1 MQADSPL
8 QDDRRSL
15 KVNRLLRTAA
25 LSALAIL
32 SLQPSPGY
40 TQEPTKQRMWSHFL
54 AAADVQ
60 AAVIRGDLE
69 ATKEPASWL
78 AEYDEPG
85 LPEGSEAF
93 SRELQRAGA
102 RVVEATTIE
111 AAGAAT
117 GRIAA
122 ACGSCHREYYPG
134 MEPTGNV
141 EPPPGEEGDVA
152 THMVRH
158 AWASDRLWEGLVLPS
173 NPAWEEGA
181 DAFAGVPLA
190 TDDLAF
196 ENPEGVRALAN
207 RNHELGRRAGLETEP
222 SLRART
228 YGELISTC
236 AACHQMTGQ
245 EPAIEKLD
253 W

>member
-1 MQADSPL
+1 M
-8 QDDRRSL
+8 
-15 KVNRLLRTAA
+15 NRLLKTTAF
-25 LSALAIL
+25 SALATL
-32 SLQPSPGY
+32 TFQPSSSSA
-40 TQEPTKQRMWSHFL
+40 QEPTNQRMWSHFL
-54 AAADVQ
+54 AAVDVQ

-69 ATKEPASWL
+69 AAREPATWL

-85 LPEGSEAF
+85 LPDGAEAF
-93 SRELQRAGA
+93 LRELQRAAA
-102 RVVEATTIE
+102 RVIEAKTIE

-117 GRIAA
+117 GRIVA
-122 ACGSCHREYYPG
+122 ACGSCHREYEPG
-134 MEPTGNV
+134 MEPTEHV
-141 EPPPGEEGDVA
+141 EPPPGEESDVA

-158 AWASDRLWEGLVLPS
+158 VWAADRLWEGLALPS
-173 NPAWEEGA
+173 NTAWEAGA

-196 ENPEGVRALAN
+196 DNPEGVRALAN
-207 RNHELGRRAGLETEP
+207 RTHELGRRAGLETEP

-228 YGELISTC
+228 YGELLSTC

-245 EPAIEKLD
+245 EPTIKNLD

>member
-1 MQADSPL
+1 LAL
-8 QDDRRSL
+8 
-15 KVNRLLRTAA
+15 AA
-25 LSALAIL
+25 LTF
-32 SLQPSPGY
+32 QPSSGPA
-40 TQEPTKQRMWSHFL
+40 QEPTNQRMWSHFL

-69 ATKEPASWL
+69 ATMEAATWL

-85 LPEGSEAF
+85 LPDGAEAF
-93 SRELQRAGA
+93 LRELQRAAA
-102 RVVEATTIE
+102 RVIEATTSE

-122 ACGSCHREYYPG
+122 ACGSCHREFYPG
-134 MEPTGNV
+134 METTELV
-141 EPPPGEEGDVA
+141 EPPPGEGDIA
-152 THMVRH
+152 AHMARH
-158 AWASDRLWEGLVLPS
+158 GWAADRLWDGLALPS
-173 NPAWEEGA
+173 NAAWEAGA

-196 ENPEGVRALAN
+196 DNPEGVRALAN
-207 RNHELGRRAGLETEP
+207 RTHELGRRAGLETEP

-228 YGELISTC
+228 YGELLSTC

-245 EPAIEKLD
+245 QPAIEKLD

>member
-1 MQADSPL
+1 LAL
-8 QDDRRSL
+8 
-15 KVNRLLRTAA
+15 AA
-25 LSALAIL
+25 LTF
-32 SLQPSPGY
+32 QPSSGPA
-40 TQEPTKQRMWSHFL
+40 QEPTNQRMWSHFL

-69 ATKEPASWL
+69 ATMEAATWL

-85 LPEGSEAF
+85 LPDGAEAF
-93 SRELQRAGA
+93 LRELQRAAA
-102 RVVEATTIE
+102 RVIEATTSE

-122 ACGSCHREYYPG
+122 ACGSCHREFYPG
-134 MEPTGNV
+134 METTKLV
-141 EPPPGEEGDVA
+141 EPPPGEGDIA
-152 THMVRH
+152 AHMARH
-158 AWASDRLWEGLVLPS
+158 GWAADRLWDGLALPS
-173 NPAWEEGA
+173 NAAWEAGA

-196 ENPEGVRALAN
+196 DNPEGVRALAN
-207 RNHELGRRAGLETEP
+207 RTHELGRRAGLETEP

-228 YGELISTC
+228 YGELLSTC

-245 EPAIEKLD
+245 QPAIEKLD

>member
-1 MQADSPL
+1 M
-8 QDDRRSL
+8 
-15 KVNRLLRTAA
+15 NRLLRTTA
-25 LSALAIL
+25 LSALATL
-32 SLQPSPGY
+32 AFLPSSSPA
-40 TQEPTKQRMWSHFL
+40 QVPTNQRMWSHFL
-54 AAADVQ
+54 AAAEVQ

-69 ATKEPASWL
+69 ATKEAATWL

-85 LPEGSEAF
+85 LPDGAEAF
-93 SRELQRAGA
+93 LRELQRAAA

-122 ACGSCHREYYPG
+122 ACGSCHREYYPE
-134 MEPTGNV
+134 MEPTGLV
-141 EPPPGEEGDVA
+141 EPTPGGKGDLA
-152 THMVRH
+152 AHMARH
-158 AWASDRLWEGLVLPS
+158 AWAADRLWDGLVLPS
-173 NPAWEEGA
+173 NAAWEGGA

-196 ENPEGVRALAN
+196 DNPEGVRALAN
-207 RNHELGRRAGLETEP
+207 RTHELGRRAGLETEP

-228 YGELISTC
+228 YGELLSAC

-245 EPAIEKLD
+245 EPAIKKLD